1 MTEEF
6 ERVEEKPKPPSKI
19 AVNIVAKRGMSAVV
33 EWVDDG
39 KAFRKTVPLKDV
51 KDGEILE
58 SVLKKS
64 PDYGVPWAKEVDPN
78 ATPEDI
84 EVALHNAGIWTAE
97 DALRNPAG
105 IKGAINAAYKSG
117 LVEILQAAKKYK
129 DKE

>member
-1 MTEEF
+1 MTDEIKET
-6 ERVEEKPKPPSKI
+6 PKPPSKVT
-19 AVNIVAKRGMSAVV
+19 VNVVEKRGKSAVV
-33 EWVDDG
+33 EWVDG
-39 KAFRKTVPLKDV
+39 KAFRKVVPLKDV

-117 LVEILQAAKKYK
+117 LVEILQAAKKYRK
-129 DKE
+129 KE